1 MQNILYFFV
10 SIIAT
15 TAGSMTGM
23 GGGVIIK
30 PVLDVL
36 HNYDAATI
44 NLLSSIT
51 VFAMSLV
58 SVGKQIMQKAG
69 INFKIALPL
78 AFGSIAGGSIG
89 QKLLSLTIS
98 ALNADR
104 AVIIIQNIVL
114 AILIILVFFYMIN
127 KNNMQ
132 TFAKRGIVI
141 SLAVGA
147 ALGFLSSFL
156 GIGGGPINVALL
168 IFIFSFD
175 TKTAMLCS
183 IITILFSQ
191 VSKLVLVICDGGFER
206 YNLSMLLPMVIGAV
220 LGGFAGAKFN
230 RIFSEKTIEYAF
242 NGVQIL
248 VFIICIFNITR
259 SLMLL

>member
-1 MQNILYFFV
+1 MRDILYFFV

-15 TAGSMTGM
+15 TTGSMTGM

-58 SVGKQIMQKAG
+58 SVGKQIMQKAV
-69 INFKIALPL
+69 INYKIVLPL
-78 AFGSIAGGSIG
+78 AFGSVAGGSIG

-104 AVIIIQNIVL
+104 AVIIIQNIIL

-127 KNNMQ
+127 KNNIQ
-132 TFAKRGIVI
+132 TFAKNGIAM

-168 IFIFSFD
+168 ILIFSFD
-175 TKTAMLCS
+175 TKTAMICS
-183 IITILFSQ
+183 IITILLSQ
-191 VSKLVLVICDGGFER
+191 VSKLVLVIFEGGFER

-220 LGGFAGAKFN
+220 LGGFIGAKFN
-230 RIFSEKTIEYAF
+230 RIFSEKAIEYAF
-242 NGVQIL
+242 NSVQVF
-248 VFIICIFNITR
+248 VFIICIFNVIR
-259 SLMLL
+259 CAL